1 MYRKDD
7 WEDDALI
14 GLDVGGDEETS
25 SRRNKV
31 VVGSTSKPS
40 RKRPRQSNIISS
52 TTRPQKPKPP
62 PAPPASLVSLMKKDK
77 SVLHYFKS
85 LHENTTYDVDKWKHE
100 AAYWKRMAS
109 SATKNKIAGGTKTPS
124 AKKRQRK
131 SINGRQKKQNS
142 VEGKGNGEDEEGS
155 TIPITDEALFEEFS
169 DDDDGDDDKDDVK
182 RSTASSTKGI
192 ECNNNTTNSHSTTE
206 EQSMRRRSLIFG
218 KLLQAKQYLDL
229 LGVSLVVIE
238 VKPSFPNEM
247 IKQSN
252 DEGKTEADTSEEQT
266 DDTALPSER
275 ILHRRSDEKVVADM
289 MASLRSLIEASSC
302 VSDHSDTLDHRHYQP
317 FCSRGQQHHCPNLYI
332 GSAHDDCDMTNE
344 TRVLSASESALQH
357 PASIGLKHLIDVLT
371 IMSVYCHDSF
381 DDHEWNLLFEEC
393 SETSEENM
401 TFLKIGFRNRSLLVK
416 RVLSSLHVEITRT
429 WASIERASN
438 FESTSMHFYPTEN
451 VRNQEQES
459 SSDPDGEYSAKN
471 YSRLVNLE
479 ERIAHGRIASLL
491 YRRLGDFQKATE
503 LVLGY
508 LISSTPSLGIEY
520 YHPKI
525 PPVLSMCVLE
535 SLLSPEAYDP
545 INAKPNGE
553 GGEWFCQFI
562 QLIFTCSSPYDE
574 SQSLLLKVVAFATH
588 SAAKIWEERCTS
600 SDKRIRD
607 IALIEVAAYKRL
619 LCLSNGAWLRIAS
632 EDKEDISRIGH
643 HILSG
648 LTSNNNISN
657 FIIEKLSRAEVGLSC
672 ILSLITTSKADEIIK
687 LCENI
692 LANERCKLL
701 WLLPA
706 CCFAHITIVS
716 RMWESIKLVSPAGRS
731 TAAAAEAIL
740 NVRNELVRI
749 IIAAV
754 DIVIG
759 TKETNVE
766 NIDAIIQ
773 CYQLIGDALGL
784 QLFAKRVVKEM
795 KDGTSTA
802 RRRIMSTLIHA
813 AENIT
818 VRVINLQRRPD
829 RLLDFFGRTVNDE
842 RILVMKGVAKLLN
855 QKQKATEFSS
865 TKEEGGNFAFD
876 GKNDVACLKMSVGD
890 CALSDFVKEEWV
902 PMELAA
908 FDTNA
913 GSDFKEVRTTTSEKA
928 CALSHIA
935 TWFGVLSSINMG
947 SVKVSN
953 DDKKAVRLITISGFA
968 RGPPMLNQNEDMNPS
983 PVCVVLED
991 DAILCDRFVERLD
1004 ALLDELP
1011 RDFHFCHLGYS
1022 RPRLAPMVEYSSEL
1036 GIPTCLWYLTG
1047 YILSAAGAQH
1057 LISSLPVVGPVDN
1070 WIAIKLRDNWANRY
1084 GEQIGVGKHTK
1095 AKYTPSPKDLSRIM
1109 KFRAFAANVPLCS
1122 QKQVATASRATGE
1135 AGGNWRSGKD
1145 SDIKYS
1151 GN

>member
-7 WEDDALI
+7 WADDALI
-14 GLDVGGDEETS
+14 GLDVGGNEETS

-31 VVGSTSKPS
+31 VAKPS

-109 SATKNKIAGGTKTPS
+109 SAPKNKIAGGTKTPS

-131 SINGRQKKQNS
+131 SIIGRQKKQNS
-142 VEGKGNGEDEEGS
+142 VEGKGNGGDEEGS

-169 DDDDGDDDKDDVK
+169 DDDDDDKDDVK
-182 RSTASSTKGI
+182 RSAASSTKGI

-229 LGVSLVVIE
+229 LGVSLVAIE
-238 VKPSFPNEM
+238 VKPSFPNKM
-247 IKQSN
+247 ITQSN
-252 DEGKTEADTSEEQT
+252 DEEKPEADTSEEQT

-289 MASLRSLIEASSC
+289 MASLRTLTSC
-302 VSDHSDTLDHRHYQP
+302 VSDHSDTLHHRHYQP
-317 FCSRGQQHHCPNLYI
+317 FCSRGQQHYCPNLYI
-332 GSAHDDCDMTNE
+332 GSAHDDCDMKNE
-344 TRVLSASESALQH
+344 TRVSASESALQH
-357 PASIGLKHLIDVLT
+357 PASIGLEYLIDVLT

-381 DDHEWNLLFEEC
+381 DDHDWNLLFEGQC
-393 SETSEENM
+393 SEMSEENM
-401 TFLKIGFRNRSLLVK
+401 TILKIGFRNRSLLVK

-438 FESTSMHFYPTEN
+438 FESTTMHFYPTEN
-451 VRNQEQES
+451 VSNQEQES
-459 SSDPDGEYSAKN
+459 SSDPDGEHSAKN

-479 ERIAHGRIASLL
+479 ERISHGRIASLL

-508 LISSTPSLGIEY
+508 LISSTPSLGIDHH
-520 YHPKI
+520 HPKI

-545 INAKPNGE
+545 ISAKPNGE
-553 GGEWFCQFI
+553 GEEWFCQFI
-562 QLIFTCSSPYDE
+562 QLILSNTCSSPYE

-607 IALIEVAAYKRL
+607 IASIEVAAYKRL
-619 LCLSNGAWLRIAS
+619 LCLSNGAWLRSAS
-632 EDKEDISRIGH
+632 EDEEEISTIGH

-648 LTSNNNISN
+648 LTSNNKISH
-657 FIIEKLSRAEVGLSC
+657 FSIEKLSRAEVGLSC

-687 LCENI
+687 LCKNI

-716 RMWESIKLVSPAGRS
+716 RMWESIKLVSPTGRS

-740 NVRNELVRI
+740 NVKNELVRI

-754 DIVIG
+754 DIVLG
-759 TKETNVE
+759 TKEINVE

-784 QLFAKRVVKEM
+784 QLFVKRVLSIVEEVK
-795 KDGTSTA
+795 GATSST
-802 RRRIMSTLIHA
+802 RRRIISTLLHA

-865 TKEEGGNFAFD
+865 TKDEGGNFAFD
-876 GKNDVACLKMSVGD
+876 GKNDVAAQIAKMSEGD
-890 CALSDFVKEEWV
+890 CALSDFVREEWV

-935 TWFGVLSSINMG
+935 TWFGVLSSIDMG

-1070 WIAIKLRDNWANRY
+1070 WIAIKLRDNWTNRY

-1135 AGGNWRSGKD
+1135 GNWRSGKD

>member
-1 MYRKDD
+1 M
-7 WEDDALI
+7 
-14 GLDVGGDEETS
+14 
-25 SRRNKV
+25 
-31 VVGSTSKPS
+31 
-40 RKRPRQSNIISS
+40 
-52 TTRPQKPKPP
+52 
-62 PAPPASLVSLMKKDK
+62 
-77 SVLHYFKS
+77 
-85 LHENTTYDVDKWKHE
+85 
-100 AAYWKRMAS
+100 
-109 SATKNKIAGGTKTPS
+109 
-124 AKKRQRK
+124 
-131 SINGRQKKQNS
+131 
-142 VEGKGNGEDEEGS
+142 
-155 TIPITDEALFEEFS
+155 FEEFS
-169 DDDDGDDDKDDVK
+169 DDDDDKDDVK
-182 RSTASSTKGI
+182 RSAASSTKGI
-192 ECNNNTTNSHSTTE
+192 KCNNNKTNLHSTTE
-206 EQSMRRRSLIFG
+206 EQNRRRRSLVFG

-229 LGVSLVVIE
+229 LGVSLVAIE

-275 ILHRRSDEKVVADM
+275 TLHRRSDESVVADM
-289 MASLRSLIEASSC
+289 MASLRTLIEASSC
-302 VSDHSDTLDHRHYQP
+302 VSDHSDTLHHRHYQP
-317 FCSRGQQHHCPNLYI
+317 FCSRGQQHYCPNIYFI
-332 GSAHDDCDMTNE
+332 SSHDDCDMKNE
-344 TRVLSASESALQH
+344 TRVSASESALQH

-381 DDHEWNLLFEEC
+381 DDHDWNLLFEGDC
-393 SETSEENM
+393 SEMSEENM
-401 TFLKIGFRNRSLLVK
+401 TIVKIGFRNRSLLVK

-451 VRNQEQES
+451 VSNQEQES
-459 SSDPDGEYSAKN
+459 CSDPDGEHSAKN

-479 ERIAHGRIASLL
+479 ERIAYGRIASLL

-503 LVLGY
+503 IVLGY
-508 LISSTPSLGIEY
+508 VISSAPSLGIDH

-545 INAKPNGE
+545 ISVKSNRE
-553 GGEWFCQFI
+553 TEEWFCQFI
-562 QLIFTCSSPYDE
+562 QFIFSNTCSSPYEE
-574 SQSLLLKVVAFATH
+574 SQSLSLKVVAFATH

-607 IALIEVAAYKRL
+607 IALIEVAAYKRIL
-619 LCLSNGAWLRIAS
+619 RLSNGAWLRIAS
-632 EDKEDISRIGH
+632 EDEEKISKIGQ
-643 HILSG
+643 HILSE
-648 LTSNNNISN
+648 TSNNKISHFN
-657 FIIEKLSRAEVGLSC
+657 IEKLSRAEVGLSC
-672 ILSLITTSKADEIIK
+672 IVSLITTGKADEMIT

-692 LANERCKLL
+692 LANERCKL

-706 CCFAHITIVS
+706 CCFAHNIIVS
-716 RMWESIKLVSPAGRS
+716 RMWESIKLVSPTGRS

-740 NVRNELVRI
+740 NVKNELMRI

-754 DIVIG
+754 DIVLG
-759 TKETNVE
+759 TKETLE
-766 NIDAIIQ
+766 HIDAIIQ

-784 QLFAKRVVKEM
+784 QSFAKRVLPIVEEVKE
-795 KDGTSTA
+795 GSPTA
-802 RRRIMSTLIHA
+802 RRRIMSTLLHA
-813 AENIT
+813 AENVT

-829 RLLDFFGRTVNDE
+829 RLLDFFGRTVNNE
-842 RILVMKGVAKLLN
+842 RILVMNGVAKLPN
-855 QKQKATEFSS
+855 QKQNATEFSS

-876 GKNDVACLKMSVGD
+876 GKNDVACLKAQITKMSEGD

-935 TWFGVLSSINMG
+935 TWFGVLSSIDMG
-947 SVKVSN
+947 LGKVSN
-953 DDKKAVRLITISGFA
+953 DEKKAVRLITISGFA

-1004 ALLDELP
+1004 ALLDQLP

-1022 RPRLAPMVEYSSEL
+1022 RPRLAPIVEYSSEL

-1084 GEQIGVGKHTK
+1084 GEQIGVGKYTK

-1122 QKQVATASRATGE
+1122 QKQVAAASRATGE
-1135 AGGNWRSGKD
+1135 AGGNYWRSGKD

-1151 GN
+1151 GNMLSFTG

>member
-1 MYRKDD
+1 
-7 WEDDALI
+7 
-14 GLDVGGDEETS
+14 
-25 SRRNKV
+25 
-31 VVGSTSKPS
+31 
-40 RKRPRQSNIISS
+40 
-52 TTRPQKPKPP
+52 
-62 PAPPASLVSLMKKDK
+62 
-77 SVLHYFKS
+77 
-85 LHENTTYDVDKWKHE
+85 
-100 AAYWKRMAS
+100 
-109 SATKNKIAGGTKTPS
+109 
-124 AKKRQRK
+124 
-131 SINGRQKKQNS
+131 
-142 VEGKGNGEDEEGS
+142 
-155 TIPITDEALFEEFS
+155 
-169 DDDDGDDDKDDVK
+169 
-182 RSTASSTKGI
+182 
-192 ECNNNTTNSHSTTE
+192 
-206 EQSMRRRSLIFG
+206 
-218 KLLQAKQYLDL
+218 
-229 LGVSLVVIE
+229 
-238 VKPSFPNEM
+238 
-247 IKQSN
+247 
-252 DEGKTEADTSEEQT
+252 
-266 DDTALPSER
+266 
-275 ILHRRSDEKVVADM
+275 
-289 MASLRSLIEASSC
+289 MASLKTLIEASSS

-317 FCSRGQQHHCPNLYI
+317 FCSRGQRHYCPNLYI
-332 GSAHDDCDMTNE
+332 GSSHDDCDMTNE
-344 TRVLSASESALQH
+344 KRVSASECALQH
-357 PASIGLKHLIDVLT
+357 PASIGLEYLIDVLT

-381 DDHEWNLLFEEC
+381 DDHDWNLLFEGQC
-393 SETSEENM
+393 SEMSEENM
-401 TFLKIGFRNRSLLVK
+401 TILKIGFRNRSLLVK
-416 RVLSSLHVEITRT
+416 RVLSSLRVEITRT

-451 VRNQEQES
+451 VTNQEQES
-459 SSDPDGEYSAKN
+459 CSDPDGEHSAKN

-479 ERIAHGRIASLL
+479 ERIAYGRIASLL

-508 LISSTPSLGIEY
+508 IISSAPSLGIDH

-545 INAKPNGE
+545 ISVKSNGK
-553 GGEWFCQFI
+553 GDEWLCQFI
-562 QLIFTCSSPYDE
+562 QFIFSNTCSSSCEE

-619 LCLSNGAWLRIAS
+619 LRLSNCAWLRIAS
-632 EDKEDISRIGH
+632 EDEEEISTIGH
-643 HILSG
+643 QILSA
-648 LTSNNNISN
+648 LTPNKKISH
-657 FIIEKLSRAEVGLSC
+657 FSIEKLSRTEVGLSC
-672 ILSLITTSKADEIIK
+672 IVSLITTSKADDIIM

-692 LANERCKLL
+692 LADERCKLL

-706 CCFAHITIVS
+706 CCFAYVTIVS
-716 RMWESIKLVSPAGRS
+716 RMWESIKLVSPTGRS

-740 NVRNELVRI
+740 NVKNELMRI
-749 IIAAV
+749 ITGAV
-754 DIVIG
+754 DIVLG

-766 NIDAIIQ
+766 NIDAIIH
-773 CYQLIGDALGL
+773 CYQLIGDAVGL
-784 QLFAKRVVKEM
+784 QLFAKRVLSTVEEVKE
-795 KDGTSTA
+795 GSSTT
-802 RRRIMSTLIHA
+802 RRSIVSTLLYA
-813 AENIT
+813 AENVT

-829 RLLDFFGRTVNDE
+829 RLLDFYGRTVNNE

-865 TKEEGGNFAFD
+865 TKDEDGGGGKFAFD
-876 GKNDVACLKMSVGD
+876 GKNDVACLKAQIAKMSEGG

-913 GSDFKEVRTTTSEKA
+913 GSDFKEARTTTSEKA

-947 SVKVSN
+947 LSNVSN
-953 DDKKAVRLITISGFA
+953 DEKKAVRLITISGFA

-1004 ALLDELP
+1004 ALLDQLP

-1022 RPRLAPMVEYSSEL
+1022 RPRLAPIVEYSSEL

-1057 LISSLPVVGPVDN
+1057 LISSLPVIGPVDN

-1122 QKQVATASRATGE
+1122 QKQVAASTRAARE